1 MTDHPTPKPAASAP
15 VSAEDIPPA
24 GADTPC
30 REPVEPRR
38 GGFAAGVKA
47 ALGKVFRFRSPDVR
61 LEGKGKPINLALQGG
76 GAHGAFTWGVLDA
89 ILADDRLE
97 IESVSGT
104 SAGAMNAVVLADGL
118 SRGGRQAA
126 REGLEAFWRKV
137 ADAGRFTPWKRG
149 PHGWLTGS
157 WSLDGNPWFIWAD
170 LMQRL
175 YSPYEF
181 NPSNYNP
188 LQGIVEDAVDFERVR
203 RCDRVQV
210 FVTATSVTTGRPRV
224 FRHDELTA
232 RHIMASACLPHLYQ
246 AVEIDGDAYWDGG
259 YMGNPALWP
268 FIYRGGSRDIVL
280 VQINPLRRQAVPRT
294 AREIINRLNE
304 ITFNA
309 SLYREMRAIAFV
321 DRLLE
326 QGKLDPQDYK
336 RMFVHM
342 ISGEQEMDALSA
354 SSKFNTEWE
363 FLCWLRDLGAAKARA
378 WMDDHAASVGVKSTV
393 DVGRTFLGA
402 DDSDSVPPWLVA
414 APPALA
420 EGALTDGK
428 GR

>member
-1 MTDHPTPKPAASAP
+1 MSEQQPPKPN
-15 VSAEDIPPA
+15 AEDIPPI

-30 REPVEPRR
+30 REPDEPRR
-38 GGFAAGVKA
+38 SFAAGVKA
-47 ALGKVFRFRSPDVR
+47 ALGKVFRFRPPQVK
-61 LEGKGKPINLALQGG
+61 LEGRGKPVNLALQGG

-89 ILADDRLE
+89 LLADDRLE
-97 IESVSGT
+97 IESLSGT
-104 SAGAMNAVVLADGL
+104 SAGAMNAVVVADGL
-118 SRGGRQAA
+118 SRGGREAA
-126 REGLEAFWRKV
+126 REGLERFWRQV
-137 ADAGRFTPWKRG
+137 AEASRFMPFKRG
-149 PHGWLTGS
+149 PFGWLTGS

-181 NPSNYNP
+181 NPSNRNP
-188 LQGIVEDAVDFERVR
+188 LRDIVADCVDFDRVR

-210 FVTATSVTTGRPRV
+210 FVTATNVSTGHPRV

-232 RHIMASACLPHLYQ
+232 DHVMASACLPHLYQ
-246 AVEIDGDAYWDGG
+246 AVEIDGEAYWDGG

-294 AREIINRLNE
+294 AREIINRMNE

-321 DRLLE
+321 GRLLD

-336 RMFVHM
+336 RMLVHR
-342 ISGEQEMDALSA
+342 ISGEPEMDALSA
-354 SSKFNTEWE
+354 SSKLNAEWD
-363 FLCWLRDLGAAKARA
+363 FLCWLRDLGREKARGWLDA
-378 WMDDHAASVGVKSTV
+378 NAHAVGRESTV
-393 DVGRTFLGA
+393 DIGTTFLGA
-402 DDSDSVPPWLVA
+402 ADSDAIPPWLREETA
-414 APPALA
+414 A
-420 EGALTDGK
+420 T
-428 GR
+428 GRTTAS